1 MDVSYV
7 DKNTYMITF
16 DEKKHLTIIENN
28 IIKCK
33 QVFLDLMSKK
43 FDDEVNK
50 KLGNY
55 GFFKDE

>member
-16 DEKKHLTIIENN
+16 AEKEHLTIIENN
-28 IIKCK
+28 ITKCK
-33 QVFLDLMSKK
+33 QIFLDSMSKK